1 MSAASPADRSSAPA
15 DRTPHAPAAP
25 VPTPPLAAQ
34 GTLAER
40 YAQVRERIAAAA
52 ARSGRT
58 GDQIILVAVTKNAE
72 AEQIR
77 ELLAMGHQDLGESRG
92 QLLEQRAAMIDEW
105 QARQKMLSGAA
116 QTSGGGAAK
125 AVKPRWHMIGHLQ
138 RNKVKKVL
146 PIARLI
152 HSVDSLRLVEEIQT
166 YAARRDRRAVE
177 PPPPVEV
184 LLQVNCS
191 GEQSKFGCAV
201 PAAMHLAD
209 QIETMVQ
216 VKLRGL
222 MTMAP
227 ADALPAQVRATF
239 SRCYELFTEMREQ
252 GMGGPQLNILSMG
265 MSNDFEVAIEEG
277 ANLVRVGSALFGPPR
292 RIDDEDAEE
301 DAEPSE
307 SDDLHDL

>member
-1 MSAASPADRSSAPA
+1 MLSGVSAPVPADRPSAPA
-15 DRTPHAPAAP
+15 DPTATPS
-25 VPTPPLAAQ
+25 
-34 GTLAER
+34 GTLAQR
-40 YAQVRERIAAAA
+40 YASVRERIAAAA
-52 ARSGRT
+52 VRSGRT
-58 GDQIILVAVTKNAE
+58 ADQIILVAVTKNAE

-77 ELLAMGHQDLGESRG
+77 ELLAMGHQDLGESRA
-92 QLLEQRAAMIDEW
+92 QLLEQRAAMIEEW
-105 QARQKMLSGAA
+105 QTRQRMLPGVAGGSGP
-116 QTSGGGAAK
+116 K
-125 AVKPRWHMIGHLQ
+125 LVKPRWHMIGHLQ

-152 HSVDSLRLVEEIQT
+152 HSVDSLRLVEEIQAF
-166 YAARRDRRAVE
+166 AARRDRRAAE
-177 PPPPVEV
+177 PAPPVEV

-201 PAAMHLAD
+201 PAAMHLAE

-222 MTMAP
+222 MTMAA
-227 ADALPAQVRATF
+227 ADALPAQTRATF
-239 SRCYELFTEMREQ
+239 ARCRELFIEMREQ

-265 MSNDFEVAIEEG
+265 MSGDFEVAIEEG
-277 ANLVRVGSALFGPPR
+277 ANLVRVGSALFGPPK